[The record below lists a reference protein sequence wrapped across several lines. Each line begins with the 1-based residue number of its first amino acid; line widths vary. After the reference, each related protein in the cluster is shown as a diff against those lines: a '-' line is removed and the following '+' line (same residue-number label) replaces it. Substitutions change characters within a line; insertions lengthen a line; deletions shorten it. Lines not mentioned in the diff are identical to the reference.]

1 MHYSVASKSSST
13 KQRWRRRMRKESQLA
28 HMQGQILSTIG
39 LKAEQSSTEIRIK
52 AWLHLNLKRSV
63 PQIRQGK
70 SKSSRLRKLKRM

>member
-1 MHYSVASKSSST
+1 
-13 KQRWRRRMRKESQLA
+13 MRKESQLA
-28 HMQGQILSTIG
+28 HMQGQTLSTIG